1 MKKFLI
7 TVLIVILVIV
17 MIPIRVQ
24 YKDGGSGGW
33 HAIAWQ
39 YTKYHKIGD
48 VGGTYLVGTKV
59 TLFGSLTVFDN
70 THIEVLND

>member
-7 TVLIVILVIV
+7 TLLIVVLVIM

-39 YTKYHKIGD
+39 YTRFHKMED
-48 VGGTYLVGTKV
+48 VDGTYLVGTKV
-59 TLFGSLTVFDN
+59 TLFGSLTIYDD
-70 THIEVLND
+70 THTAVLTD

>member
-7 TVLIVILVIV
+7 TLLIVILVIV

-39 YTKYHKIGD
+39 YTKYHKMLGVD
-48 VGGTYLVGTKV
+48 GEYLVGTEIK
-59 TLFGSLTVFDN
+59 LFGALTIYDD
-70 THIEVLND
+70 THTEFLTE